1 VCWPRGSTTA
11 APPARSAS
19 IAPSSSARSSTC
31 SSCRTSGTRSS
42 GPCRTGC
49 NIQVIY
55 SDVILVLK
63 GLSLD
68 VEEGKIVALLGANGA
83 GKTTTLKAISGL
95 LKTEVGAVTDGSIEF
110 MGRRIDGRDP
120 EAICRLGIVQVM
132 EGRKVL
138 ESMTVEEN
146 LRIGGYSR
154 RDPDGV
160 RRDMQMIYDYFPRLV
175 ERREQLAGYLSGG
188 EQQMLVIGRAL
199 MAAPRL
205 LLLDEPSLGLAPL
218 LVREIFAIIQK
229 INQERGTTFLLVE
242 QNAQIALGI
251 ADYGYIMENGRIVL
265 DGPADKLRGNDDV
278 REFYLGL
285 SEAGR
290 RKSFREVKFYKRRKR
305 WVF

>member
-1 VCWPRGSTTA
+1 MLRLN
-11 APPARSAS
+11 
-19 IAPSSSARSSTC
+19 
-31 SSCRTSGTRSS
+31 
-42 GPCRTGC
+42 

-63 GLSLD
+63 GPSLEVPD
-68 VEEGKIVALLGANGA
+68 GQIVALLGANGA

-95 LKTEVGAVTDGSIEF
+95 LKTENGRVTDGGIEF
-110 MGRRIDGRDP
+110 MGRRIDGLDP
-120 EAICRLGIVQVM
+120 EEICRRGIVQVM

-138 ESMTVEEN
+138 ESLTVEEN
-146 LRIGGYSR
+146 LRMGAYTR

-160 RRDMQMIYDYFPRLV
+160 RRDMQTIYDYFPRLV
-175 ERREQLAGYLSGG
+175 ERRAQLAGYLSGG

-199 MAAPRL
+199 MANPRL

-218 LVREIFAIIQK
+218 LVHEIFEIIQK
-229 INQERGTTFLLVE
+229 INSERATTILLVE

-251 ADYGYIMENGRIVL
+251 AHTGYIMENGRIVF
-265 DGPADKLRGNDDV
+265 DGPAAKLRGNDDV

-285 SEAGR
+285 GEAGP
-290 RKSFREVKFYKRRKR
+290 RKSFKGIKFSKRRKR